1 MNNQLDLLKALQN
14 AEQKGGTVT
23 YHFEDGTKQV
33 QNINKKLFT
42 NEKGRTRDLTDVVN
56 IINGISHDLGAISFV
71 I

>member
-1 MNNQLDLLKALQN
+1 MNNQLNLMQLLQK
-14 AEQKGGTVT
+14 AEQDGGTVT

-42 NEKGRTRDLTDVVN
+42 NEKGRTRDLTDVAN
-56 IINGISHDLGAISFV
+56 IISSAAHDLGAISFV